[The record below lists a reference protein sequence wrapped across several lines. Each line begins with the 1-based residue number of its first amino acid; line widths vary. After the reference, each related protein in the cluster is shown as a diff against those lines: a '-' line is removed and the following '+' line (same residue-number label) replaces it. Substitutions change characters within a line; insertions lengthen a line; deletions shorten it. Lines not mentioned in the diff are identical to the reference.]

1 MNRHVCNSDCEQ
13 YDGGGFIVCKHTGA
27 VLHQIIVNGFEKTS
41 DAVFSRANNTGAST
55 SGRVQSEHL
64 NGWDKKSGKYWQNY
78 SLVLDTARL
87 VLKVNEHAKK
97 EEWEYDGNA
106 SLVRA
111 YTEYCQVNER
121 NQNKNGKKELMFTE
135 KLAKR
140 ILLYYSW
147 CIKQTNEDRIPKLR
161 MFTIAMLCIMR
172 EGLESNDVY
181 LIPRC
186 SFCFARITEMK
197 SFTSDILDGCKPRSL
212 TTAIRFI
219 KSIIYDAMQ
228 KEGGVFRVLEVLTNL
243 ENNI

>member
-1 MNRHVCNSDCEQ
+1 MSGHVCTSDCEQ
-13 YDGGGFIVCKHTGA
+13 YDGSGFMVCKFTGA

-41 DAVFSRANNTGAST
+41 DAIFSRANNTGAST

-64 NGWDKKSGKYWQNY
+64 NGWDKKAGKYWHNF
-78 SLVLDTARL
+78 SVVLEAVRT

-97 EEWEYDGNA
+97 EQWEYENNA
-106 SLVRA
+106 PLIRA
-111 YTEYCQVNER
+111 YTEYCHVQER
-121 NQNKNGKKELMFTE
+121 NEKKNEQKEMVFTE

-140 ILLYYSW
+140 IILYHSW
-147 CIKQTNEDRIPKLR
+147 CVKQTNEDRIPKLR

-186 SFCFARITEMK
+186 SFCAMRITEMK
-197 SFTSDILDGCKPRSL
+197 SFTSETLDGCKPRSL